1 MSNVSDHWL
10 SQKVIVLFFT
20 FLFIMLLF
28 YISEKIGKRKE
39 HCNMIRNTR
48 LSEKNENIKEFLN
61 MDDLIRNNYFKGSI
75 DINNNTVEYDYRLKD
90 YYIKTAYNCFCSSGF
105 RNGFVDK
112 CALENCASYGVRAL
126 HMQIFSLDQV
136 PIVAANSLSTN
147 EYKESYNEIPF
158 YEALSIIDDT
168 FFQSE
173 DFGVEGVE
181 NNLRDDPLFLIL
193 QLHYGTDMSKL
204 YAQGYSHYN
213 EAKRTN
219 QLIFYDKIYDTL
231 VEQFNMAR
239 FASNEV
245 RMLHPVDYE
254 EKRSLY
260 VADMKMKDL
269 KKKIFIFVILNGEQ
283 DYSVLKESK
292 LGSIVDLYGDNELNH
307 HRFNDLNSLEQASN
321 ISKYTSKNMLSFC
334 MPSLTS
340 SQANYDFV
348 RSMKQG
354 TQFVGMNFQ
363 TVDSNLSLYNNFFIE
378 QHSMVS
384 SGAMTSP
391 YIKKPD
397 HMIDLP
403 LTTTLTST

>member
-1 MSNVSDHWL
+1 MSSSSNHWL

-20 FLFIMLLF
+20 FLFILLLF
-28 YISEKIGKRKE
+28 YISEKIGKRTE
-39 HCNMIRNTR
+39 HCKMIQNTR

-75 DINNNTVEYDYRLKD
+75 NINNNTVDYDYRLKD

-136 PIVAANSLSTN
+136 PIVAANSLNTN

-168 FFQSE
+168 YFQSE
-173 DFGVEGVE
+173 DFGVQGVE

-193 QLHYGTDMSKL
+193 QLHYGSDLSKL

-219 QLIFYDKIYDTL
+219 QLIFYNKIYDTL
-231 VEQFNMAR
+231 IEQFNMAR

-245 RMLHPVDYE
+245 R
-254 EKRSLY
+254 
-260 VADMKMKDL
+260 
-269 KKKIFIFVILNGEQ
+269 ILNGEQ

-292 LGSIVDLYGDNELNH
+292 LGSIVDLFGDNELNH
-307 HRFNDLNSLEQASN
+307 HRFNDLSSPEHATN
-321 ISKYTSKNMLSFC
+321 ISKYTSKNELSFC

-354 TQFVGMNFQ
+354 TQFIGMNFQ

-384 SGAMTSP
+384 SDAMTSP